1 MLNIQLLA
9 HATLLPA
16 IAAVLNEWLMAVL
29 VIALMPA
36 ALILLWVIVAWFFLS
51 DQPDPRFR

>member
-1 MLNIQLLA
+1 MLNVQSLA

-16 IAAVLNEWLMAVL
+16 IAAVLNEWLLATL
-29 VIALMPA
+29 VICLVPA
-36 ALILLWVIVAWFFLS
+36 ALILLWVLVAWFFLT